1 MYDISNYESFKNTEK
16 WLKELRD
23 FTDGNIVVTLVGN
36 KADLPSDRREVETQ
50 EAEEFARK
58 NDLGFLETSALDSTN
73 VEAAFHNILTEVF
86 RNRQL
91 PEVDAEEG
99 SFSMSASVTVVL
111 PTGNGEAA
119 EVGNV
124 KGSKMCCNK

>member
-23 FTDGNIVVTLVGN
+23 FTDGNIVVMLVGN

-50 EAEEFARK
+50 EAEEFARD

-73 VEAAFHNILTEVF
+73 VEAAFYNILNEAYHNH
-86 RNRQL
+86 RL
-91 PEVDAEEG
+91 PEVVTRDG
-99 SFSMSASVTVVL
+99 SFSVSASATVVL
-111 PTGNGEAA
+111 PAGNGEVAQD
-119 EVGNV
+119 GNV

>member
-1 MYDISNYESFKNTEK
+1 MYDISNYESFKNCEK

-23 FTDGNIVVTLVGN
+23 YTDGNIVVMLVGN

-50 EAEEFARK
+50 EAEEFARG

-73 VEAAFHNILTEVF
+73 VEAAFHNILNEAY
-86 RNRQL
+86 RNQQL
-91 PEVDAEEG
+91 PEVSTKDG
-99 SFSMSASVTVVL
+99 SFSMSASATVVL
-111 PTGNGEAA
+111 PAGNGEVAD
-119 EVGNV
+119 VRNV